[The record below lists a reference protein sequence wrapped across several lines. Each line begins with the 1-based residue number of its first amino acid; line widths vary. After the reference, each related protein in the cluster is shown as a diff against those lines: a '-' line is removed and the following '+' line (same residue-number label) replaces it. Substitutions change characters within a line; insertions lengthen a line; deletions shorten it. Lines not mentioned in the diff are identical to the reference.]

1 MAAVTGES
9 ESSVLARFEGQ
20 GFGAFKPALADAL
33 VALLAPIRSRYEALQ
48 GDHAELD
55 RLLDRG
61 AERATELAA
70 PTLLAAKRALGL
82 GR

>member
-1 MAAVTGES
+1 VSGEP
-9 ESSVLARFEGQ
+9 ELAVLARFEGQ

-33 VALLAPIRSRYEALQ
+33 VAVLSPIRARYEALQ
-48 GDHAELD
+48 TDQAELD
-55 RLLDRG
+55 RLLDKG
-61 AERATELAA
+61 ADRAAELAA

>member
-1 MAAVTGES
+1 VP
-9 ESSVLARFEGQ
+9 SSRRW
-20 GFGAFKPALADAL
+20 PML
-33 VALLAPIRSRYEALQ
+33 VAALAPIRGRYEALQ

-55 RLLDRG
+55 RVLNEG
-61 AERATELAA
+61 AAKANELAA